1 MKSSAVRR
9 NPFVQN
15 FLRPPATAPEIV
27 ADGVRLLG
35 VISVVI
41 AAIWFTLLDAG
52 VVAFSLP
59 ALMLPRFL
67 GLRPGWDIAASASVL
82 VAAWS
87 NIFGLYESIP
97 GWDLLVHAVAGGALT
112 LLGLIALAHAGV
124 LPWPGASRHP
134 RLSGPVLG
142 AMLALALGALWEMVE
157 WAGRTFVTAE
167 IIVSYSDTI
176 GDLAADGVG
185 GAAAGLLLAA
195 GRVIRP
201 DAPPRRPVPAADRS
215 PRR

>member
-1 MKSSAVRR
+1 MTSAVRA

-15 FLRPPATAPEIV
+15 FLRPPATALDIA

-41 AAIWFTLLDAG
+41 AAVWFTLLDAG

-67 GLRPGWDIAASASVL
+67 ALRPGWDIAVALSVL

-97 GWDLLVHAVAGGALT
+97 GWDLVVHAVVSGAIT
-112 LLGLIALAHAGV
+112 LMGLQALAHVGV
-124 LPWPGASRHP
+124 LPGPARSRHP
-134 RLSGPVLG
+134 RVSGAVLG
-142 AMLALALGALWEMVE
+142 GMLALAFGALWEMVE

-167 IIVSYSDTI
+167 IIVSYNDTI

-185 GAAAGLLLAA
+185 GVVAGLVLAG
-195 GRVIRP
+195 GRVTRP
-201 DAPPRRPVPAADRS
+201 DSALRPPARAEHRS